1 MEEAKHQQC
10 RDKDCFCKII
20 KKEYQNEDCFSCVE
34 LDSNSIEY
42 DEVMVKSEMVTGTPP
57 IIPIDNFTKLIV
69 KTFRSMDE
77 SRGQFRTIW
86 NQLLKRYPHLRK
98 MEEIEVNNQSMRTSV
113 YGLVESTLLT
123 SDLFQ
128 KFRDV
133 QQSVVFWRLDP
144 SKIKRNFELPLRN
157 VSTQITLSD
166 QDMDSGSRSGVT
178 IEDFRLVHFFF
189 KKEQCSICGKIFQS
203 LRSLSRHLLR
213 YHAKRLDEDVSY
225 LELIAKTIRS
235 LSERKGTCLQIAKLI
250 HTILKCSEITEEQVL
265 EQVHEILQDH
275 HQAFNMFS
283 NRGRFNWQSRISIN
297 NELIRFVD
305 DVTLHDVGTQTSGNN
320 VLDDS
325 ISFSE
330 DSIQHAFQSRKQ
342 KQDPTMPSIVELKK
356 ERMEHNDTEMEP
368 IDPW

>member
-42 DEVMVKSEMVTGTPP
+42 NEVMVKSEIVTGTP
-57 IIPIDNFTKLIV
+57 IISVDNFTKLIV

-144 SKIKRNFELPLRN
+144 SKIIRNFELTLRN
-157 VSTQITLSD
+157 VSTQMILSD
-166 QDMDSGSRSGVT
+166 QDTDSESRSGVT
-178 IEDFRLVHFFF
+178 TEDFRNVHHFF
-189 KKEQCSICGKIFQS
+189 KKEQRSICGKIFLS
-203 LRSLSRHLLR
+203 LRSLSTAHG
-213 YHAKRLDEDVSY
+213 EQTPIQVSCQ
-225 LELIAKTIRS
+225 KTGS
-235 LSERKGTCLQIAKLI
+235 GCN
-250 HTILKCSEITEEQVL
+250 IL
-265 EQVHEILQDH
+265 
-275 HQAFNMFS
+275 
-283 NRGRFNWQSRISIN
+283 
-297 NELIRFVD
+297 
-305 DVTLHDVGTQTSGNN
+305 GNDCQN
-320 VLDDS
+320 HK
-325 ISFSE
+325 IFE
-330 DSIQHAFQSRKQ
+330 
-342 KQDPTMPSIVELKK
+342 
-356 ERMEHNDTEMEP
+356 
-368 IDPW
+368 